1 MYQLVYYSTL
11 SRLKYN
17 IRNLTRYSFNDN
29 CDLSQKLRFSMLT
42 IIITAVAKRYIGA
55 KHKEKM

>member
-17 IRNLTRYSFNDN
+17 IRNLIRYWFNDD
-29 CDLSQKLRFSMLT
+29 CDLSQKLRFSILT

-55 KHKEKM
+55 NTK